1 MARRA
6 TRGAH
11 DPDAQTDALV
21 RFVNGYL
28 SYRVDVGIAGVLETL
43 DNPIG
48 DCTEFADLLTTL
60 ARASGLPARTVTGL
74 AYAEQDGPGFYLHT
88 WTEIAVD
95 DVWRAVDPTFGNT
108 RIGPTHVRFPMSPS
122 GYLRAYAAIPD
133 MRFEVI
139 DAEYRASP

>member
-1 MARRA
+1 MMSPALKPLALAASEAIA
-6 TRGAH
+6 TKVTFG
-11 DPDAQTDALV
+11 PK
-21 RFVNGYL
+21 
-28 SYRVDVGIAGVLETL
+28 GIEKVH
-43 DNPIG
+43 PIG
-48 DCTEFADLLTTL
+48 KLNEYEQKRLKEAEAQLK
-60 ARASGLPARTVTGL
+60 GEIETGL